1 MQVTIL
7 LRSARQPNDNR
18 RDRTRFWR
26 TLVGCGQLK
35 TKNLP
40 CKKRQMSTS
49 QPAPPSATLSET
61 SPAGGLPR
69 ALVVAGIAAL
79 WGGLFY
85 GALQIS
91 NMKLGYWKFMCGPW
105 GCLPETAPLV
115 SVHAMWLTF
124 LFGAIWLARLS
135 IPILQ
140 SAKLWFVL
148 AGVTLL
154 GLSIYLGVDLARNW
168 SPRYG
173 PAEICKRSIYATMI

>member
-1 MQVTIL
+1 
-7 LRSARQPNDNR
+7 
-18 RDRTRFWR
+18 
-26 TLVGCGQLK
+26 
-35 TKNLP
+35 
-40 CKKRQMSTS
+40 MSNS
-49 QPAPPSATLSET
+49 QPAPPSETHSET

-69 ALVVAGIAAL
+69 VWVVAGIAAI

-173 PAEICKRSIYATMI
+173 PAEICKRSIYATMILTDLPFCQLVFCFVANGLACWFKRTEPTVSPDSPDPELAS